1 MEIARYLLGIL
12 PWEAVKDWLK
22 SKGIPVSLAI
32 AAILVVFLLG
42 WCSAESSRKKL
53 SSSCGVVH
61 KLWLRLL
68 ALALRGPQVTID
80 YTDDCDSRDV
90 PFKLRNHS
98 DRTAFRIHIVD
109 IRHILHVASFDE
121 VSEAIRGEPVE
132 IYCNLSVQGSLLT
145 AFRHRFCLRLRSNE
159 EQVASFRSPILRL
172 PVYIEYVDVHNR
184 PFETECEISYNYF
197 SRKATTTFKKW
208 GKRGTIQRGESI
220 PPAPYHAEI

>member
-12 PWEAVKDWLK
+12 PWEAAKDWLK

-42 WCSAESSRKKL
+42 WCSAQSSRKKL
-53 SSSCGVVH
+53 AGWCGAVH

-98 DRTAFRIHIVD
+98 DKTAFRVQVAE
-109 IRHILHVASFDE
+109 IRHILHVANFDE
-121 VSEAIRGEPVE
+121 VSEVMRAEPVE
-132 IYCNLSVQGSLLT
+132 IYCNLSVHGSQLT
-145 AFRHRFCLRLRSNE
+145 AFRHRFCLLLRSNE
-159 EQVASFRSPILRL
+159 GQVASFGSPILRL
-172 PVYIEYVDVHNR
+172 PVYIDYVDVHNR
-184 PFETECEISYNYF
+184 PFETECEIAYNYF
-197 SRKATTTFKKW
+197 SRKATTKFKKW
-208 GKRGTIQRGESI
+208 GKKGTIQRGESF
-220 PPAPYHAEI
+220 PPAPYHAEV